1 LLPRGIPRTAASPMP
16 LPPTFEIPAPL
27 EPTALL
33 EALGEGWSLV
43 AESPGRRRT
52 ECADSF
58 DWRLQARGLRLL
70 LVSEGEGRYWTLC
83 PRDGEL
89 LVVAADGE
97 LPAAAGDLPA
107 GPLREALAG
116 LLAPRVLLARAAIE
130 ARVRRWRLIDAEGKT
145 VLRLAEEQG
154 LAIATEG
161 PHRLRVPLPRRV
173 RVQPLKGYDEL
184 GGMVAAQLE
193 LRFGAQPLAGCDC
206 EAACRA
212 LGVAPGGYSSKIRVS
227 LTPDLPGA
235 EAARRIHLHLLGTLE
250 ANVPGTRAGLDPEFL
265 HDLRV
270 AVRRTRSALT
280 QIRGVFP
287 DERVRQF
294 REAFGWMGEITGP
307 MRDLD
312 VFLLQFPDYHD
323 GLPADLRGDLGP
335 FRDFLLEERRRA
347 HEQLARRLAAPHF
360 RGLLKE
366 WRAFLEAAPDPEP
379 APEAATPVGE
389 LANRRIW
396 RAFRRVIRDGRT
408 AVEAPSPEV
417 LHELRKDCKK
427 LRYLQEFFA
436 SLYPPERLDPL
447 IKALKGLLDVLG
459 EHQDLAVQA
468 QHLEGFAERM
478 AAAGH
483 APTRTLLALGALVA
497 GLLARQVVAR
507 AAFAARFE
515 ALDSEANRAAYRAL
529 FKPAPGAA
537 A

>member
-1 LLPRGIPRTAASPMP
+1 VADGGLPA
-16 LPPTFEIPAPL
+16 
-27 EPTALL
+27 
-33 EALGEGWSLV
+33 V
-43 AESPGRRRT
+43 AE
-52 ECADSF
+52 
-58 DWRLQARGLRLL
+58 
-70 LVSEGEGRYWTLC
+70 
-83 PRDGEL
+83 
-89 LVVAADGE
+89 
-97 LPAAAGDLPA
+97 DLPA
-107 GPLREALAG
+107 GPLRDALTE
-116 LLAPRVLLARAAIE
+116 LLAPRALLARAAVE
-130 ARVRRWRLIDAEGKT
+130 ARVRRWRLIDVEGKT
-145 VLRLAEEQG
+145 VVRLAEEEG
-154 LAIATEG
+154 RAVATEG

-184 GGMVAAQLE
+184 GGVVAGQLE

-206 EAACRA
+206 AAACRA
-212 LGVAPGGYSSKIRVS
+212 LGVVPGGYSSKIRVP

-250 ANVPGTRAGLDPEFL
+250 ANVPGTRAGFDSEFL

-280 QIRGVFP
+280 QIRGVFSE
-287 DERVRQF
+287 DRVRQF

-323 GLPADLRGDLGP
+323 ELPADLRGDLEA
-335 FRDFLLEERRRA
+335 FREFLLEEHRRE

-360 RGLLKE
+360 RGLLKA
-366 WRAFLEAAPDPEP
+366 WRAFLEAEGDLEAAPD
-379 APEAATPVGE
+379 AATPVGE

-396 RAFRRVIRDGRT
+396 RAFRRVIRDGRA

-447 IKALKGLLDVLG
+447 IKALKVLLDVLG

-478 AAAGH
+478 AAAGR

-497 GLLARQVVAR
+497 GLLARQAAAR

-529 FKPAPGAA
+529 FKPVPEAA